1 MRKLNNF
8 ESILN
13 QILKNFQPK
22 AAVLLNSEII
32 LHALP
37 KFGKSGTFRVVKYR
51 FTHRKAVLYASKSG
65 AFPLAVRKG
74 SDSQL
79 VAEF

>member
-8 ESILN
+8 EPILN

-22 AAVLLNSEII
+22 AAVLQNSEII
-32 LHALP
+32 LHTLP

-51 FTHRKAVLYASKSG
+51 FTHRKAVLYSIKSG
-65 AFPLAVRKG
+65 TFPKATRKPP
-74 SDSQL
+74 DSQA
-79 VAEF
+79 VVKS